1 VRPATSTGSVLARPQ
16 RDHRRPHLGGP
27 PLPHRRRAG
36 ASVGQEDRPLHDVGQ
51 EDRPLHDKAL
61 LPAPRLTLTGEGPSL
76 AAPRSQC
83 RVMRQRLR
91 CPPNG
96 TSPYLS
102 DVGAA
107 RYEAVAYFDAVRS
120 PETGSRPQGP
130 GAVDLR
136 TRRRPVGE
144 RRGVD
149 PHGVAVMCRTERIW
163 RDQGSRS
170 RCH

>member
-1 VRPATSTGSVLARPQ
+1 
-16 RDHRRPHLGGP
+16 
-27 PLPHRRRAG
+27 
-36 ASVGQEDRPLHDVGQ
+36 
-51 EDRPLHDKAL
+51 
-61 LPAPRLTLTGEGPSL
+61 
-76 AAPRSQC
+76 
-83 RVMRQRLR
+83 MRQRLR

-130 GAVDLR
+130 GTVDLYANDGISDA
-136 TRRRPVGE
+136 RRVA
-144 RRGVD
+144 D